1 MARREHFDTVMN
13 AVFVVLGVVFLGF
26 GLVVYSALGEATG
39 RVYANAGF
47 NRSDASEWVEATILQ
62 NLEDGVFVVAV
73 KCLMS
78 LNLVLTMPITLVPAL
93 RALEQMSRAST
104 AMSCA
109 ALRIATVLALA
120 VGAAVFPGFE
130 AIVGVTGALGGA
142 TCFTL
147 PALCYD
153 FFCAARLAPW
163 QRGLAYAVA
172 AFGIAGTVW
181 SFYQQLV

>member
-1 MARREHFDTVMN
+1 MDRD
-13 AVFVVLGVVFLGF
+13 
-26 GLVVYSALGEATG
+26 SAP
-39 RVYANAGF
+39 
-47 NRSDASEWVEATILQ
+47 Q
-62 NLEDGVFVVAV
+62 
-73 KCLMS
+73 
-78 LNLVLTMPITLVPAL
+78 
-93 RALEQMSRAST
+93 
-104 AMSCA
+104 
-109 ALRIATVLALA
+109 
-120 VGAAVFPGFE
+120 
-130 AIVGVTGALGGA
+130 GALGGA

>member
-73 KCLMS
+73 K
-78 LNLVLTMPITLVPAL
+78 
-93 RALEQMSRAST
+93 
-104 AMSCA
+104 
-109 ALRIATVLALA
+109 
-120 VGAAVFPGFE
+120 
-130 AIVGVTGALGGA
+130 
-142 TCFTL
+142 
-147 PALCYD
+147 
-153 FFCAARLAPW
+153 
-163 QRGLAYAVA
+163 
-172 AFGIAGTVW
+172 
-181 SFYQQLV
+181 